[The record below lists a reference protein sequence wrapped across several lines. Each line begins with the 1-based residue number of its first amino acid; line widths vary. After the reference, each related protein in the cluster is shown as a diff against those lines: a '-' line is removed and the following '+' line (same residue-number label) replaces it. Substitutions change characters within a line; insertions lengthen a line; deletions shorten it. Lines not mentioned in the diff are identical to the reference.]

1 MFLEKSITKKIN
13 MLYFFDIMGPNIQA
27 KDLMDFLDISQ
38 NTLKKYVEEI
48 NDKFDDYRILYKDNR
63 LKIETDQRKSGSM
76 ISREILEEST
86 NLKLFYQIFRDNQT
100 LSAISEELYI
110 SKSTVLKKIK
120 AINEYFKVHNF
131 PISIQS
137 NQTYQ
142 IVGDE
147 KIIRKFLQIVL
158 VEMNNYQIYKE
169 YEVLFTEV
177 HHFIEENYP
186 TKDSFYRS
194 VIIDAYLYVS
204 MVRTS
209 KGSYFYPSIKDVPNT
224 ISKEVEFIYAYF
236 EKKIPFVNV
245 IERKFNTT
253 FTPLFCAN
261 TVNIELLETV
271 DFSRLENGELVGK
284 LSLLVKEYCRTY
296 QISISNYEVYE
307 FILQLCKKIH
317 LIGEFNQVF
326 LKDFEIH
333 FYYLK
338 EINSKKTNYILDK
351 MHAIP
356 LFSKE
361 ENSLLY
367 EFIIFF
373 FLNCKKIRSDFFD
386 ETVPSQKNILIY
398 SSKQA
403 AVASMIGS
411 IIEDRYTDILNL
423 NIEYANIIYESFSIE
438 KYDLIVSD
446 IYLDAFKNKYLYLG
460 MIPNTEFWTDFED
473 IILENKTLD

>member
-13 MLYFFDIMGPNIQA
+13 MLYFFDVMGPNIQA

-48 NDKFDDYRILYKDNR
+48 NEKFNDYRIIYKDNKLR
-63 LKIETDQRKSGSM
+63 IESDQRKNGSV

-86 NLKLFYQIFRDNQT
+86 NLRLLSQIFRYNQT
-100 LSAISEELYI
+100 LSEISEELYI
-110 SKSTVLKKIK
+110 SKSTVLKRIK
-120 AINEYFKVHNF
+120 FINKYFKDHNF
-131 PISIQS
+131 PILIQS

-147 KIIRKFLQIVL
+147 KIIRKFLQIVF
-158 VEMNNYQIYKE
+158 VEMNNYQVYKE
-169 YEVLFTEV
+169 YELLFTEV
-177 HHFIEENYP
+177 HRFIEKNYP

-209 KGSYFYPSIKDVPNT
+209 KGNYVYPSIKDVPNT

-338 EINSKKTNYILDK
+338 EINSKKTHYILDEIYEI
-351 MHAIP
+351 A

-361 ENSLLY
+361 EKSLLY
-367 EFIIFF
+367 EFVIFF
-373 FLNCKKIRSDFFD
+373 FLSCNKIRSNFFG
-386 ETVPSQKNILIY
+386 ETVLSQKNILIY

-411 IIEDRYTDILNL
+411 IIEDKYAHSVNL
-423 NIEYANIIYESFSIE
+423 NIEYANILYESFSIE

-446 IYLDAFKNKYLYLG
+446 IYLETFKNKYIYLG
-460 MIPNTEFWTDFED
+460 MIPNTEFWMEFDE
-473 IILENKTLD
+473 IIFKNGPIA